1 MTIKEK
7 GPSREDLEGGRE
19 RERSLFLHKADW
31 NLLLQKVSCGST
43 LDLGHKNQV
52 VLFILEPVRMIDLRP
67 SLITEEGSWKT
78 ADILCKSFRNVL
90 PARFS
95 GTLSVSG
102 VQKHGLFL

>member
-7 GPSREDLEGGRE
+7 GPSREGLEGE
-19 RERSLFLHKADW
+19 REISLFLHKADW

-67 SLITEEGSWKT
+67 SLITEGGS
-78 ADILCKSFRNVL
+78 
-90 PARFS
+90 
-95 GTLSVSG
+95 
-102 VQKHGLFL
+102 